1 MESNAAMP
9 RMTVGALLIAVAS
22 HTVASL
28 AAAGLAA
35 ATAVPASAQE
45 YIETFTDW
53 TAYQYQEQDGQ
64 GGTGQTCFMVSEAKS
79 HSGPGDDPSRIYITH
94 RPWRNETGV
103 VSVKFGFDAN
113 DDAAINAAIGANQ
126 FELKTWGT
134 ELAWPYD
141 GKDREMVNAMIR
153 GIDLVV
159 TASAAGGGATS
170 DTFSL
175 RGFSAAY
182 QEISRTCDV
191 S

>member
-1 MESNAAMP
+1 MENETAMP
-9 RMTVGALLIAVAS
+9 RLTAGVLL
-22 HTVASL
+22 L
-28 AAAGLAA
+28 AAGVAA
-35 ATAVPASAQE
+35 APAAGQE

-53 TAYQYQEQDGQ
+53 TAYQYQDQDGQ
-64 GGTGQTCFMVSEAKS
+64 GGTGQTCFMVSEAKN
-79 HSGPGDDPSRIYITH
+79 HSGAGEGGYVYVTH

-103 VSVKFGFDAN
+103 VSIKFGFDVN
-113 DDAAINAAIGANQ
+113 DDAAINANIGGAQ
-126 FELKTWGT
+126 FELKTWDT

-153 GIDLVV
+153 GIELVV

-182 QEISRTCDV
+182 QEISRACNV
-191 S
+191 N

>member
-1 MESNAAMP
+1 MP
-9 RMTVGALLIAVAS
+9 RMTVGALLIAAGVAA
-22 HTVASL
+22 TP
-28 AAAGLAA
+28 AAG
-35 ATAVPASAQE
+35 QE

-79 HSGPGDDPSRIYITH
+79 HSGPGSETSRVYVTH
-94 RPWRNETGV
+94 RPWRDEAGV
-103 VSVKFGFDAN
+103 VSIDFGFEVN
-113 DDAAINAAIGANQ
+113 DDATINANIGGTQ

-153 GIDLVV
+153 GIELVV
-159 TASAAGGGATS
+159 TAGAAGGGATS

-175 RGFSAAY
+175 RGFSAAF
-182 QEISRTCDV
+182 QEISRACNTG
-191 S
+191 